1 MTNSY
6 PGDVGSIVIGGTIV
20 TTKVYNFSESGGN
33 LNETTIPTLG
43 RRINRRS
50 ISIKEPYEVTFDF
63 TAQDTIFGT
72 TLSIGSYVST
82 VIFKLWEDNPALT
95 LTYGEGR
102 IKSLNFSHS
111 ADDVLKGT
119 ISIEFSPY
127 NTTGSDNR
135 TVA

>member
-1 MTNSY
+1 MTNPY

-20 TTKVYNFSESGGN
+20 TTKVYNFSESGGDIS
-33 LNETTIPTLG
+33 ETTIPTMG
-43 RRINRRS
+43 RRINRRA
-50 ISIKEPYEVTFDF
+50 ISTKEPYVVTFDF
-63 TAQDTIFGT
+63 TSQDTTFGT
-72 TLSIGSYVST
+72 TLNVGSYISST
-82 VIFKLWEDNPALT
+82 IFKLWEDNPALT

-102 IKSLNFSHS
+102 VKSLNFEHS